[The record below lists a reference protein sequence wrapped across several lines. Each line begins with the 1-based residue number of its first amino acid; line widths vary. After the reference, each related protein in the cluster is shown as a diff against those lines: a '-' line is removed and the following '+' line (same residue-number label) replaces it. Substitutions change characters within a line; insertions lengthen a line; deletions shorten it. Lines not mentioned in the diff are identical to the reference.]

1 MDACGCQGM
10 GERRRLLER
19 GRDGG
24 RVRKRISERG
34 RNEVSVVVVCKGIG
48 TLVIMPRVR
57 IAEFPLY
64 VGQDRSC
71 EYG

>member
-1 MDACGCQGM
+1 M
-10 GERRRLLER
+10 
-19 GRDGG
+19 
-24 RVRKRISERG
+24 RKRISERG
-34 RNEVSVVVVCKGIG
+34 RNEGSVVVVCKGFG